1 MYCNKCGNE
10 INENE
15 RFCKYCGAPVEK
27 LDEQVNGEKL
37 DESLQKQTKKKIKW
51 PVLILVLILIIA
63 IALAI
68 VLVMNKRQSSAT
80 GNQTGDQDDWKV
92 VEEEESQNAETESPS
107 ENVTENIS
115 TEEETPVKQEEN
127 ISDEPEQEEAPE
139 IRMQDV
145 KDVSAS
151 SYLSEKNIKHVP
163 DLIMDGDTTTAWV
176 EGVDGNGEGESIT
189 FTFGDLYAV
198 SDIKIWNGYQKSE
211 DLYYKNARPAELEL
225 EFSDGSTERISLQD
239 ISSGFQEFALERHVT
254 SYVKVKII
262 STYAGS
268 KYEDTV
274 ISEIELQ

>member
-10 INENE
+10 INDNE
-15 RFCKYCGAPVEK
+15 RFCKFCGASVEK
-27 LDEQVNGEKL
+27 MDEPTEHGEL
-37 DESLQKQTKKKIKW
+37 NELSQKRAKKKLKCFM
-51 PVLILVLILIIA
+51 LILAMVLV

-68 VLVMNKRQSSAT
+68 VLVMNKRQSNAT

-92 VEEEESQNAETESPS
+92 VENEESQTTEKEIAS
-107 ENVTENIS
+107 EIVTENSS
-115 TEEETPVKQEEN
+115 TEEAQEKQKEN
-127 ISDEPEQEEAPE
+127 ISNEQEKDKAPE
-139 IRMQDV
+139 VRMQDV

>member
-51 PVLILVLILIIA
+51 LVLILVLILIIA
-63 IALAI
+63 IALTI
-68 VLVMNKRQSSAT
+68 VLVMNERQSNAT
-80 GNQTGDQDDWKV
+80 GNQTGNQDDWKV
-92 VEEEESQNAETESPS
+92 VEDEESQTTEQ
-107 ENVTENIS
+107 EIALEIVTENSS
-115 TEEETPVKQEEN
+115 TEETQERQKEN
-127 ISDEPEQEEAPE
+127 ISNEPEKDKAPE
-139 IRMQDV
+139 VRMRDV

-151 SYLSEKNIKHVP
+151 SYLSEKNIKHVT
-163 DLIMDGDTTTAWV
+163 DRIMDGDTTTAWV
-176 EGVDGNGEGESIT
+176 EGVEGNGEGESIT
-189 FTFGDLYAV
+189 FTFGDLYVV

-211 DLYYKNARPAELEL
+211 DLYYKNARPSELEL
-225 EFSDGSTERISLQD
+225 EFSDGSTERILLQD
-239 ISSGFQEFALERHVT
+239 MASGFQEFALERHVT

-262 STYAGS
+262 STYEGS

>member
-68 VLVMNKRQSSAT
+68 VLVMNKRQSNAT

-92 VEEEESQNAETESPS
+92 VEDEESQTTEKETAS
-107 ENVTENIS
+107 EIVTENSS
-115 TEEETPVKQEEN
+115 TEETLVKQEEN

-139 IRMQDV
+139 IRMRDV
-145 KDVSAS
+145 EDVTAS
-151 SYLSEKNIKHVP
+151 SYLPEKNIKHMP

-239 ISSGFQEFALERHVT
+239 TSSGFQEFALERHVT

-262 STYAGS
+262 STYEES

>member
-92 VEEEESQNAETESPS
+92 VEDEESQTTEKEIAS
-107 ENVTENIS
+107 EIVTENSS
-115 TEEETPVKQEEN
+115 TEETPVKQKEN
-127 ISDEPEQEEAPE
+127 ISNEQEKDKAPE
-139 IRMQDV
+139 VRMQDV

-239 ISSGFQEFALERHVT
+239 TSSGFQEFALERHVT

-262 STYAGS
+262 STYEGS

>member
-1 MYCNKCGNE
+1 MYCNQCGNE

-27 LDEQVNGEKL
+27 LDEQINSEKL

-68 VLVMNKRQSSAT
+68 VLVMNKRQSNAT
-80 GNQTGDQDDWKV
+80 CNQTGDQDDWKV
-92 VEEEESQNAETESPS
+92 VEDEESQTTEKEIAS
-107 ENVTENIS
+107 EIVTENRS
-115 TEEETPVKQEEN
+115 TEETQEKQKEN

-239 ISSGFQEFALERHVT
+239 TSSGFQEFALERHVT

-262 STYAGS
+262 STYEGS

>member
-10 INENE
+10 INDNE
-15 RFCKYCGAPVEK
+15 RFCKFCGASVEEM
-27 LDEQVNGEKL
+27 DEPTEHGEL
-37 DESLQKQTKKKIKW
+37 NELSQKRAKKKLKCFM
-51 PVLILVLILIIA
+51 LILAMVLVLVIA
-63 IALAI
+63 MEI
-68 VLVMNKRQSSAT
+68 VLLMNDGQSDST
-80 GNQTGDQDDWKV
+80 DDQDDWKV
-92 VEEEESQNAETESPS
+92 VEEEESQTTEKEIAS
-107 ENVTENIS
+107 EIVTENSS
-115 TEEETPVKQEEN
+115 TEETPVKQEEN

-239 ISSGFQEFALERHVT
+239 TSSGFQEFALERHVT

>member
-10 INENE
+10 INDNE
-15 RFCKYCGAPVEK
+15 RFCKFCGASVEEM
-27 LDEQVNGEKL
+27 DEPTEHGEMNEL
-37 DESLQKQTKKKIKW
+37 SQKRAKKKLKCFM
-51 PVLILVLILIIA
+51 LILAMVLVLVIA
-63 IALAI
+63 MEI
-68 VLVMNKRQSSAT
+68 VLLMNDGQSNST
-80 GNQTGDQDDWKV
+80 DDQDDWKV
-92 VEEEESQNAETESPS
+92 VEDEESQTTEKEIAS
-107 ENVTENIS
+107 EIVTENSS
-115 TEEETPVKQEEN
+115 TEETQEKQKEN
-127 ISDEPEQEEAPE
+127 ISNEQEKDKAPE
-139 IRMQDV
+139 VRMRDV
-145 KDVSAS
+145 EDVTAS

-176 EGVDGNGEGESIT
+176 EGVDDNGEGESIT

-239 ISSGFQEFALERHVT
+239 TSSGFQEFALERHVT

-262 STYAGS
+262 STYEES

>member
-10 INENE
+10 INDNE
-15 RFCKYCGAPVEK
+15 RFCKFCGASVEK
-27 LDEQVNGEKL
+27 MDEPTEYEELNEP
-37 DESLQKQTKKKIKW
+37 SQKRAKKKLKW
-51 PVLILVLILIIA
+51 FMLILAMVLVFA
-63 IALAI
+63 IAVEI
-68 VLVMNKRQSSAT
+68 VLLMNDGQSDST
-80 GNQTGDQDDWKV
+80 DDQDDWKV
-92 VEEEESQNAETESPS
+92 VEEEESQNAETESSS

-145 KDVSAS
+145 EDVSAS
-151 SYLSEKNIKHVP
+151 SYLSEENIKHVP
-163 DLIMDGDTTTAWV
+163 DRIMDGDTTTAWV
-176 EGVDGNGEGESIT
+176 EGVDGNNGEGESIT
-189 FTFGDLYAV
+189 FTFGDLYTV
-198 SDIKIWNGYQKSE
+198 SGIKIWNGYQKSE

-239 ISSGFQEFALERHVT
+239 IASGFQEFALARHVT

>member
-10 INENE
+10 INDNE
-15 RFCKYCGAPVEK
+15 RFCKFCGASVEEM
-27 LDEQVNGEKL
+27 DEPTEHGEL
-37 DESLQKQTKKKIKW
+37 NELSQKRAKKKLKCFM
-51 PVLILVLILIIA
+51 LILAMVLVLVIA
-63 IALAI
+63 MEI
-68 VLVMNKRQSSAT
+68 VLLMNDGQSDST
-80 GNQTGDQDDWKV
+80 DDQDDWKV

-107 ENVTENIS
+107 ENVTENIL

-239 ISSGFQEFALERHVT
+239 TSSGFQEFVLERHVT

-262 STYAGS
+262 STYEGS

>member
-92 VEEEESQNAETESPS
+92 VEDEESQTTEKETAS
-107 ENVTENIS
+107 EIVTENSS
-115 TEEETPVKQEEN
+115 TEETQEKQKEN
-127 ISDEPEQEEAPE
+127 ISNEQEKDKAPE
-139 IRMQDV
+139 VRMRDV
-145 KDVSAS
+145 EDVTAS
-151 SYLSEKNIKHVP
+151 SYLSEKNIKHMP

-225 EFSDGSTERISLQD
+225 EFSDGSTEQISLQD
-239 ISSGFQEFALERHVT
+239 TSSGFQEFALERHVT

-262 STYAGS
+262 STYEGS

>member
-68 VLVMNKRQSSAT
+68 VLVMNKRQSNAT

-92 VEEEESQNAETESPS
+92 VEDEESQTTEKEIAS
-107 ENVTENIS
+107 EIVTENSS
-115 TEEETPVKQEEN
+115 TEETQEKQKEN
-127 ISDEPEQEEAPE
+127 ISNEQEKDKAPE
-139 IRMQDV
+139 VRMRDV
-145 KDVSAS
+145 EDVTAS
-151 SYLSEKNIKHVP
+151 SYLSEKNIKHMP

-239 ISSGFQEFALERHVT
+239 TSSGFQEFALERHVT

-262 STYAGS
+262 STYEGS

>member
-68 VLVMNKRQSSAT
+68 VLVMNKRQSNAT

-92 VEEEESQNAETESPS
+92 VEDEESQTTEKETAS
-107 ENVTENIS
+107 EIVTENIS

-139 IRMQDV
+139 IHMQDV

-225 EFSDGSTERISLQD
+225 EFSDGSTEQISLQD
-239 ISSGFQEFALERHVT
+239 TSSGFQEFALERHVT

-262 STYAGS
+262 STYEGS

>member
-51 PVLILVLILIIA
+51 LVLILVLILIIA
-63 IALAI
+63 IALTI
-68 VLVMNKRQSSAT
+68 VLVMNERQSNAT
-80 GNQTGDQDDWKV
+80 GNQTGNQDDWKV
-92 VEEEESQNAETESPS
+92 VEDEESQTTEQ
-107 ENVTENIS
+107 EIALEIVTENSS
-115 TEEETPVKQEEN
+115 TEETQERQKEN
-127 ISDEPEQEEAPE
+127 ISNEPEKDKAPE
-139 IRMQDV
+139 VRMRDV

-151 SYLSEKNIKHVP
+151 SYLSEKNIKHVT
-163 DLIMDGDTTTAWV
+163 DRIMDGDTTTAWV
-176 EGVDGNGEGESIT
+176 EGVEGNGEGESIT
-189 FTFGDLYAV
+189 FTFGDLYVV

-211 DLYYKNARPAELEL
+211 DLYYKNARPSELEL
-225 EFSDGSTERISLQD
+225 EFSDGSTERILLQD
-239 ISSGFQEFALERHVT
+239 MASGFQEFALERYVT

-262 STYAGS
+262 STYEGS

>member
-10 INENE
+10 INDNE
-15 RFCKYCGAPVEK
+15 RFCKFCGASVEEM
-27 LDEQVNGEKL
+27 DEPTEHGEL
-37 DESLQKQTKKKIKW
+37 NELSQKRAKKKLKCFM
-51 PVLILVLILIIA
+51 LILAMVLVLVIA
-63 IALAI
+63 MEI
-68 VLVMNKRQSSAT
+68 VLLMNDGQSDST
-80 GNQTGDQDDWKV
+80 DDQDDWKV
-92 VEEEESQNAETESPS
+92 VEDEESQTTEKEIAS
-107 ENVTENIS
+107 EIVTENSS
-115 TEEETPVKQEEN
+115 TEETQEKQKEN
-127 ISDEPEQEEAPE
+127 ISNEQEKDKAPE
-139 IRMQDV
+139 VRMRDV
-145 KDVSAS
+145 EDVTAS
-151 SYLSEKNIKHVP
+151 SYLPEKNIKHVP

-239 ISSGFQEFALERHVT
+239 TSSGFQEFALERHVT

>member
-10 INENE
+10 INDNE
-15 RFCKYCGAPVEK
+15 RFCKFCGASVEEM
-27 LDEQVNGEKL
+27 DEPTEHGEL
-37 DESLQKQTKKKIKW
+37 NELSQKRAKKKLKCFM
-51 PVLILVLILIIA
+51 LILAMVLVLVIA
-63 IALAI
+63 MEI
-68 VLVMNKRQSSAT
+68 VLLMNDGQSDST
-80 GNQTGDQDDWKV
+80 DDQDDWKV
-92 VEEEESQNAETESPS
+92 VEDEESQTTEKEIAS
-107 ENVTENIS
+107 EIVTENSS
-115 TEEETPVKQEEN
+115 TEETQEKQKEN
-127 ISDEPEQEEAPE
+127 VSNEQEKDKAPE
-139 IRMQDV
+139 VRMRDV
-145 KDVSAS
+145 EDVTAS

-239 ISSGFQEFALERHVT
+239 TSSGFQEFALERHVT

-262 STYAGS
+262 STYEGS

>member
-10 INENE
+10 INDNE
-15 RFCKYCGAPVEK
+15 RFCKFCGASVEEM
-27 LDEQVNGEKL
+27 DEPTEHGEL
-37 DESLQKQTKKKIKW
+37 NELSQKRAKKKLKCFM
-51 PVLILVLILIIA
+51 LILAMVLVLVIA
-63 IALAI
+63 MEI
-68 VLVMNKRQSSAT
+68 VLLMNDGQSDST
-80 GNQTGDQDDWKV
+80 DNQDDWKV
-92 VEEEESQNAETESPS
+92 VEDEESQTTEKETAS
-107 ENVTENIS
+107 EIVTENSS
-115 TEEETPVKQEEN
+115 TEETQEKQKEN
-127 ISDEPEQEEAPE
+127 ISNEQEKDKAPE
-139 IRMQDV
+139 VRMRDV
-145 KDVSAS
+145 EDVTAS

-239 ISSGFQEFALERHVT
+239 TSSGFQEFALERHVT

-262 STYAGS
+262 STYEGS

>member
-92 VEEEESQNAETESPS
+92 VEDEESQTTEKETAS
-107 ENVTENIS
+107 EIVTENSS
-115 TEEETPVKQEEN
+115 TEETQEKQKEN
-127 ISDEPEQEEAPE
+127 ISNEQEKDKAPE
-139 IRMQDV
+139 VRMRDV
-145 KDVSAS
+145 EDVTAS

-239 ISSGFQEFALERHVT
+239 TSSGFQEFALERHVT

-262 STYAGS
+262 STYEGS

>member
-92 VEEEESQNAETESPS
+92 VEDEESQTTEKETAS
-107 ENVTENIS
+107 EIVTENSS
-115 TEEETPVKQEEN
+115 TEETQEKQKEN
-127 ISDEPEQEEAPE
+127 ISNEQEKDKAPE
-139 IRMQDV
+139 VRMRDV
-145 KDVSAS
+145 EDVTAS
-151 SYLSEKNIKHVP
+151 SYLSEKNIKHMP

-239 ISSGFQEFALERHVT
+239 TSSGFQEFALERHVT

-262 STYAGS
+262 STYEGS

>member
-68 VLVMNKRQSSAT
+68 VLVMNKRQSNAT

-92 VEEEESQNAETESPS
+92 VENEESQTTEKEIAS
-107 ENVTENIS
+107 EIVTENSS
-115 TEEETPVKQEEN
+115 TEEAQEKQKEN
-127 ISDEPEQEEAPE
+127 ISNEQEKDKAPE
-139 IRMQDV
+139 VRMQDV

>member
-1 MYCNKCGNE
+1 M
-10 INENE
+10 
-15 RFCKYCGAPVEK
+15 
-27 LDEQVNGEKL
+27 
-37 DESLQKQTKKKIKW
+37 
-51 PVLILVLILIIA
+51 ILIIA

-68 VLVMNKRQSSAT
+68 VLVMNKRQSNAT

-92 VEEEESQNAETESPS
+92 VEDEESQTTEKETAS
-107 ENVTENIS
+107 EIVTENSS
-115 TEEETPVKQEEN
+115 TEETQEKQKEN
-127 ISDEPEQEEAPE
+127 ISNEQEKDKAPE
-139 IRMQDV
+139 VRMRDV
-145 KDVSAS
+145 EDVTAS

-239 ISSGFQEFALERHVT
+239 TSSGFQEFALERHVT

-262 STYAGS
+262 STYEGS

>member
-10 INENE
+10 INDNE
-15 RFCKYCGAPVEK
+15 RFCKFCGASVEK
-27 LDEQVNGEKL
+27 MDEPTEYEELNEP
-37 DESLQKQTKKKIKW
+37 SQKRAKKKLKW
-51 PVLILVLILIIA
+51 FMLILAMVLVFA
-63 IALAI
+63 IAVEI
-68 VLVMNKRQSSAT
+68 VLLMNGGQSDST
-80 GNQTGDQDDWKV
+80 DDQDDWKV
-92 VEEEESQNAETESPS
+92 VEEEESQNAETESSS

-115 TEEETPVKQEEN
+115 TEETQEKQKEN
-127 ISDEPEQEEAPE
+127 ISNEQEKDKALEV
-139 IRMQDV
+139 RMRDV
-145 KDVSAS
+145 EDVTAS
-151 SYLSEKNIKHVP
+151 SYLSEENIKHVP

-176 EGVDGNGEGESIT
+176 EGIPGNGEGESIT

-239 ISSGFQEFALERHVT
+239 IASGFQEFALARHVT

>member
-68 VLVMNKRQSSAT
+68 VLVMNKRQSNAT

-92 VEEEESQNAETESPS
+92 VEDEESQTTEKEIAS
-107 ENVTENIS
+107 EIVTENSS
-115 TEEETPVKQEEN
+115 TEETQEKQKEN
-127 ISDEPEQEEAPE
+127 ISNEQEKDKAPE
-139 IRMQDV
+139 VRMRDV
-145 KDVSAS
+145 EDVTAS
-151 SYLSEKNIKHVP
+151 SYLPEKNIKHVP

-225 EFSDGSTERISLQD
+225 EFSDGSTEQISLQD
-239 ISSGFQEFALERHVT
+239 TSSGFQEFALERHVT

-262 STYAGS
+262 STYEGS

>member
-68 VLVMNKRQSSAT
+68 VLVMNKRQSNAT

-92 VEEEESQNAETESPS
+92 VEDEESQTTEKETAS
-107 ENVTENIS
+107 EIVTENS
-115 TEEETPVKQEEN
+115 SNEETQEKQKEN
-127 ISDEPEQEEAPE
+127 ISNEQEKDKAPE
-139 IRMQDV
+139 VRMRDV
-145 KDVSAS
+145 EDVTAS

-176 EGVDGNGEGESIT
+176 EGGDGNGEGESIT

-239 ISSGFQEFALERHVT
+239 TSSGFQEFALERHVT

-262 STYAGS
+262 STYEGS

>member
-51 PVLILVLILIIA
+51 LVLILVLILIIA
-63 IALAI
+63 IALTI
-68 VLVMNKRQSSAT
+68 VLVMNKRQSNAT
-80 GNQTGDQDDWKV
+80 GNQTGNQDDWKV
-92 VEEEESQNAETESPS
+92 VEDEESQTTEQ
-107 ENVTENIS
+107 EIALEIVTENSS
-115 TEEETPVKQEEN
+115 TEETQERQKEN
-127 ISDEPEQEEAPE
+127 ISNEPEKDKAPE
-139 IRMQDV
+139 VRMRDV

-151 SYLSEKNIKHVP
+151 SYLSEKNIKHVT
-163 DLIMDGDTTTAWV
+163 DRIMDGDTTTAWV
-176 EGVDGNGEGESIT
+176 EGVEGNGEGESIT
-189 FTFGDLYAV
+189 FTFGDLYVV

-211 DLYYKNARPAELEL
+211 DLYYKNARPSELEL
-225 EFSDGSTERISLQD
+225 EFSDGSTERILLQD
-239 ISSGFQEFALERHVT
+239 MASGFQEFALERHVT

-262 STYAGS
+262 STYEGS

>member
-10 INENE
+10 INDNE
-15 RFCKYCGAPVEK
+15 RFCKFCGASVEEM
-27 LDEQVNGEKL
+27 DEPTEHGEL
-37 DESLQKQTKKKIKW
+37 NELSQKRAKKKLKCFM
-51 PVLILVLILIIA
+51 LILAMVLVLVIA
-63 IALAI
+63 MEI
-68 VLVMNKRQSSAT
+68 VLLMNDGQSDST
-80 GNQTGDQDDWKV
+80 DDQDDWKV
-92 VEEEESQNAETESPS
+92 VEDEESQTTEKELAS
-107 ENVTENIS
+107 EIVTENSS
-115 TEEETPVKQEEN
+115 TEETQEKQKEN
-127 ISDEPEQEEAPE
+127 ISNEQEKDKAPE
-139 IRMQDV
+139 VRMRDV
-145 KDVSAS
+145 EDVTAS
-151 SYLSEKNIKHVP
+151 SYLSEKSIKHVP

-239 ISSGFQEFALERHVT
+239 TSSGFQEFALERHVT

-262 STYAGS
+262 STYEGS

>member
-68 VLVMNKRQSSAT
+68 VLVMNKRQSNAT

-92 VEEEESQNAETESPS
+92 VEDEESQTTEKEIAS
-107 ENVTENIS
+107 EIVTENSS
-115 TEEETPVKQEEN
+115 TEETQEKQKEN
-127 ISDEPEQEEAPE
+127 ISNEQEKDKAPE
-139 IRMQDV
+139 VRMQDV
-145 KDVSAS
+145 EDVTAS
-151 SYLSEKNIKHVP
+151 SYLSEKNIEHVP

-211 DLYYKNARPAELEL
+211 DLYYKNARPAEIEL

-239 ISSGFQEFALERHVT
+239 TSSGFQEFALERHVT

-262 STYAGS
+262 STYEGS